1 MPCCSPHK
9 KHDDDDHSSS
19 KSSCCSAPKKEERH
33 EQQSSCCSAPKKEE
47 QSSCCAPK
55 KQQRAA
61 KEITRQMTIEEILGM
76 FPYKAQRLSQEIT
89 NAGLHCVGCHAAVW
103 ETLEAGMYTH
113 GKTDAQIDELARR
126 LNALLAEE
134 VDTTSIRITP
144 RGAAKF
150 LAILSEEGKQGWGMR
165 FAEEM
170 AGCNGFE
177 YVLDFSEK
185 ADADDQIYTSN
196 GIEIHIKK
204 AMVPR
209 LLGSEIDYV
218 EGLRGSGFKI
228 SNPNVRSSCGCGTSH
243 NY

>member
-1 MPCCSPHK
+1 MSCCSPHK
-9 KHDDDDHSSS
+9 KHDDEHKHSS
-19 KSSCCSAPKKEERH
+19 
-33 EQQSSCCSAPKKEE
+33 QSSCCSAPKKQEE
-47 QSSCCAPK
+47 KHEHSHSSCCSAPK
-55 KQQRAA
+55 KQAQ
-61 KEITRQMTIEEILGM
+61 KITRQMTIEDILGM

-103 ETLEAGMYTH
+103 ETLEAGMYSH
-113 GKTDAQIDELARR
+113 GKTDAQIDELVRR
-126 LNALLAEE
+126 LNALLEEE
-134 VDTTSIRITP
+134 VDLTSICITP

-150 LAILSEEGKQGWGMR
+150 LEILSEEGKQGWGMR
-165 FAEEM
+165 FSEEM

-185 ADADDQIYTSN
+185 AEEDDKVFESN
-196 GIEIHIKK
+196 GIAIHVKK
-204 AMVPR
+204 IMLPR

-228 SNPNVRSSCGCGTSH
+228 SNPNVRSSCGCGSSH